1 MNRFNKNK
9 EVVKVCKNY
18 YKIVNTDLYKNDRT
32 SANIINLYT
41 DYIFSFKDLT
51 IREKE
56 KLVLVDNIMY
66 KFVTDTRF
74 KKEMIDKLSV
84 LKVGNG
90 VTNLIEYV
98 MNKLI
103 EYFNEYK
110 DTYTRNIY
118 IPRWI

>member
-103 EYFNEYK
+103 EYFDEYK

>member
-9 EVVKVCKNY
+9 EVVKDCKNY

-103 EYFNEYK
+103 EYFDEYK

>member
-9 EVVKVCKNY
+9 EVVKVCTNY

-103 EYFNEYK
+103 EYFDEYK